1 MRLLRSIVVP
11 AIVAAVSA
19 LSFDAHALEAPPN
32 TTGKG
37 IAGGALLGAELVLA
51 LEAAF
56 DVEPTWAYV
65 VGGLVGAG
73 GGAVGGYFVEQ
84 EADSRV
90 PMFML
95 AGGMALAIPTIVA
108 VLSATAYEPPEGPLE
123 SASPPALVAVTDE
136 NVSIRV
142 PAVEL
147 REVHSR
153 FEVAAYGAQQATEV
167 RVPVLNVLF

>member
-1 MRLLRSIVVP
+1 MRLLRSIVAP
-11 AIVAAVSA
+11 AVIAAFST
-19 LSFDAHALEAPPN
+19 LSFDAHALEAPPDP
-32 TTGKG
+32 TGKG

-51 LEAAF
+51 IEAAF

-73 GGAVGGYFVEQ
+73 GGAVGGYFVEE
-84 EADSRV
+84 EADPRI

-95 AGGMALAIPTIVA
+95 AGGMALAIPTMVA
-108 VLSATAYEPPEGPLE
+108 VLSATAYEAPEGPVG
-123 SASPPALVAVTDE
+123 SGSSPALVGVDAE
-136 NVSIRV
+136 RVSLGV
-142 PAVEL
+142 PALEL
-147 REVHSR
+147 RDVYSR